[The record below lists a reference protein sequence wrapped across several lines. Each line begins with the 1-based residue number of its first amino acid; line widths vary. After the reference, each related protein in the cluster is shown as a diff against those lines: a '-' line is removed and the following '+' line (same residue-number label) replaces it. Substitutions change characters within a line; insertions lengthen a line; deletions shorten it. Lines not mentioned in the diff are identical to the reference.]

1 MKIKALETGK
11 EYELCAIAADSGV
24 EWTQDLIGN
33 HGAFNADQ
41 FHRNDADEIVAPQA
55 EIDWWLPVV
64 ANLNKASELKE
75 EAKARGLMTEKAYAE
90 LQSIACN
97 DLDDQAAAEVE
108 FFKTLLGDE

>member
-1 MKIKALETGK
+1 MKIKALETGA

-41 FHRNDADEIVAPQA
+41 FRRNEADEIVAPQA

-64 ANLNKASELKE
+64 ANLNKASELRAEAKVRGLLTE
-75 EAKARGLMTEKAYAE
+75 EAYAGLH
-90 LQSIACN
+90 SIACN
-97 DLDDQAAAEVE
+97 DLDYNAAAEVE
-108 FFKTLLGDE
+108 FFKTLLGDA